1 VAGYFVGFI
10 LKMKRASN
18 MMSLPVNGERERER
32 EREKKK
38 TIFQNGPLG

>member
-1 VAGYFVGFI
+1 
-10 LKMKRASN
+10 